1 MAKFTKIKYH
11 TFVITKTI
19 ATYFVYYCG
28 EEEKQR
34 EIQQTKQSFSLSD
47 EYNTC
52 DFQSDCE

>member
-34 EIQQTKQSFSLSD
+34 EIQQTINRNILPI
-47 EYNTC
+47 NN
-52 DFQSDCE
+52 